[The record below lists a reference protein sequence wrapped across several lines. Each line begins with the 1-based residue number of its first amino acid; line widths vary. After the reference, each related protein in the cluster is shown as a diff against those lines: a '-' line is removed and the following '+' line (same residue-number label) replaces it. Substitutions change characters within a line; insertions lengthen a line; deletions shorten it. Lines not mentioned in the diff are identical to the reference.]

1 MESNEQ
7 TKNDKRFAWLYFDIL
22 CIIIVLIGIEVV
34 LFKILNLLKVIVY
47 G

>member
-1 MESNEQ
+1 MENNEQ
-7 TKNDKRFAWLYFDIL
+7 TKRDKRFAWLYFDIL

-34 LFKILNLLKVIVY
+34 LFKILNLLKVIAY

>member
-1 MESNEQ
+1 MEHNEQ
-7 TKNDKRFAWLYFDIL
+7 TKRDKQFAWLYFDIL

-34 LFKILNLLKVIVY
+34 LIKIYNLLKVIAY